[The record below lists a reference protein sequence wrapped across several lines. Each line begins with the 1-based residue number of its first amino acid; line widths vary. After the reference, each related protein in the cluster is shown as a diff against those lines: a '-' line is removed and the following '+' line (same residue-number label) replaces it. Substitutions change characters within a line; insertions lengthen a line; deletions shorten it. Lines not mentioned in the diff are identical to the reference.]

1 MVIYYLSGE
10 ICPIQKIEE
19 EIRMKRKVISI
30 LAAITLMA
38 SASVVPS
45 TFAMSS
51 GSLASDQPSMSTS
64 SPRGTYD
71 LSQLIGKDVKGIQGN
86 TIGTVKNFVG
96 DPNGNV
102 FAVISD
108 KETGKNIAVPSEAFS
123 SIGQDKTLNLNLT
136 RDQLAQAPQ
145 FDRAFMSNPG
155 WSTELYRQYGIQ
167 PSFSGQGKSGMSQ
180 QPSDRP
186 MQPPGQQQQRSPYS
200 GQPGSRSY

>member
-1 MVIYYLSGE
+1 
-10 ICPIQKIEE
+10 
-19 EIRMKRKVISI
+19 MKKTVISI
-30 LAAITLMA
+30 LFVLALALAVLVPPAFAAQWGTTLA
-38 SASVVPS
+38 DRS
-45 TFAMSS
+45 
-51 GSLASDQPSMSTS
+51 QISTS
-64 SPRGTYD
+64 SPGGAYD
-71 LSQLIGKDVKGIQGN
+71 FKEMKGKEVKDNQGN
-86 TIGTVKNFVG
+86 LVGAVNDIVRDANGHVFV
-96 DPNGNV
+96 
-102 FAVISD
+102 VISD
-108 KETGKNIAVPSEAFS
+108 RDTGKNIAVPSEAFS